1 MSTNYLSPLI
11 DNESI
16 NKRNKYSSDIQK
28 LVLTNKFK
36 TPKFSQSENNIKNYL
51 KENSR
56 QKYNK
61 YIRKLNAYKYKNY
74 SFLKD
79 YNILINHKPCNNK
92 NINSFSFVSKSTPFS
107 GQSNNFTKKSD
118 VNKNNFKD
126 NIININIG
134 ITSNKNI
141 SYENNDFKLFKDN
154 ILNSNEKIKINRNK
168 HKMKVNEIINM
179 LLNSTNEENHKRLN
193 SYTNLENND
202 KFPKEKMIDPTYYI
216 KYDLQKNYFNRSLFK
231 GINKMMNQIGK
242 ISKNKEYELNL
253 LKRAIDISNNKIE
266 LENSYVPNSENNIY
280 KKKYKDM
287 INQTKYYESFHFNRN
302 DYLKNRKKKY
312 SPYQNIL
319 DKTYQLHLNK
329 DFGDKRQNMNEI
341 NIKLNK
347 RINLDKNFKEC
358 ISFDTRVN
366 NILKCSKQTEK
377 NVKFFILFKGNKSYI
392 YLIYN
397 FFLN

>member
-36 TPKFSQSENNIKNYL
+36 IPKFSQSENNIKNYL
-51 KENSR
+51 NENSR

-79 YNILINHKPCNNK
+79 YNILINHKPCNNNK
-92 NINSFSFVSKSTPFS
+92 NINSFSFVSKSTLFS
-107 GQSNNFTKKSD
+107 GQSKNFTKKSD
-118 VNKNNFKD
+118 INKNNFKD

-179 LLNSTNEENHKRLN
+179 LLNSTN
-193 SYTNLENND
+193 
-202 KFPKEKMIDPTYYI
+202 
-216 KYDLQKNYFNRSLFK
+216 
-231 GINKMMNQIGK
+231 
-242 ISKNKEYELNL
+242 
-253 LKRAIDISNNKIE
+253 
-266 LENSYVPNSENNIY
+266 
-280 KKKYKDM
+280 
-287 INQTKYYESFHFNRN
+287 
-302 DYLKNRKKKY
+302 
-312 SPYQNIL
+312 
-319 DKTYQLHLNK
+319 
-329 DFGDKRQNMNEI
+329 
-341 NIKLNK
+341 
-347 RINLDKNFKEC
+347 
-358 ISFDTRVN
+358 
-366 NILKCSKQTEK
+366 
-377 NVKFFILFKGNKSYI
+377 
-392 YLIYN
+392 
-397 FFLN
+397 